1 MSEVLETLLTL
12 LHLEKIKTNKYRG
25 QSQNLGLR
33 QLFGGQVVGQAL
45 SAAKHTVQAERKIHS
60 CHSYFLRPGDS
71 NQPITYEVEIIRDG
85 NSFSTRRVSAIQN
98 DLTIFY
104 MTASFQGEEAGFEH
118 QSAIMPD
125 VPAPETLASETDI
138 AKKIAHL
145 LPEQVRA
152 LFCNEMPIEM
162 RPVKFHSPLQGGTD
176 KPVRYVW
183 LKANGNMP
191 DDLGIHQYL
200 LGYASDFNFL
210 PTALQ
215 PHGVA
220 LLQQGMQVAT
230 IDHSIWFHQ
239 PFRIDDWLLYAVES
253 PIASGAR
260 GYVRGQ
266 FFTRD
271 GKLVAS
277 TTQEGVIRY
286 HPPEL

>member
-1 MSEVLETLLTL
+1 MSEILETLLTL
-12 LHLEKIKTNKYRG
+12 LQLEKIDTNKFRG

-33 QLFGGQVVGQAL
+33 QLFGGQVVGQSL
-45 SAAKHTVQAERKIHS
+45 SAAKQTVPEERKVHS

-71 NQPITYEVEIIRDG
+71 KQPIDYEVEIIRDG

-104 MTASFQGEEAGFEH
+104 MTASFQSDEPGFEH
-118 QSAIMPD
+118 QAAIMPN

-138 AKKIAHL
+138 AKKVAHL
-145 LPEQVRA
+145 IPESMRA

-162 RPVKFHSPLQGGTD
+162 RPVKFHNLLKASVDQ
-176 KPVRYVW
+176 PVRYVW
-183 LKANGNMP
+183 LRANGTMP

-220 LLQQGMQVAT
+220 LLQPGMQVAT
-230 IDHSIWFHQ
+230 IDHSIWFHR
-239 PFRIDDWLLYAVES
+239 PFRLDEWLLYAIES
-253 PIASGAR
+253 PTASGAR

-271 GKLVAS
+271 GALVAS
-277 TTQEGVIRY
+277 TTQEGVIR
-286 HPPEL
+286 HHTTK